1 MLGFVNIHD
10 YSKWIFIYN
19 KYLQLSHLDGLHYE
33 VLRYA
38 TVRSLN

>member
-1 MLGFVNIHD
+1 MSGG
-10 YSKWIFIYN
+10 SIFIYN

-38 TVRSLN
+38 TLRTLN